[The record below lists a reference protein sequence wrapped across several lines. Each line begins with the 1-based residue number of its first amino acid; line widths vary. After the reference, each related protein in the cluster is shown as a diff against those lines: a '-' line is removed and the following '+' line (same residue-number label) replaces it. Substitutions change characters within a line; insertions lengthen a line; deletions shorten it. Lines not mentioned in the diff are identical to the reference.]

1 MIHSS
6 KVKSRTNFFEFARE
20 LPPGSGKKTGGPN
33 LEIQGPV
40 FFKSGV
46 LALGWEGGGLQRR
59 RGHLAVGGE
68 SLGPGQDPKARL
80 GISFSPSA
88 AVRARNSARHVA
100 RGAHRFAMSFA
111 LDL

>member
-1 MIHSS
+1 MKNEMTHQL
-6 KVKSRTNFFEFARE
+6 FEFRRSSPRVAV
-20 LPPGSGKKTGGPN
+20 KKTGDPN
-33 LEIQGPV
+33 LKIQGPI
-40 FFKSGV
+40 FLISGV
-46 LALGWEGGGLQRR
+46 LALGGKGGGLQRR

-68 SLGPGQDPKARL
+68 SLGPGRDPKARL

-88 AVRARNSARHVA
+88 AAPARNSARHVA

>member
-1 MIHSS
+1 MEQKLKFKQILLWPGCRGVKSVIHSS

-68 SLGPGQDPKARL
+68 SLGPGRDPKARL
-80 GISFSPSA
+80 G
-88 AVRARNSARHVA
+88 
-100 RGAHRFAMSFA
+100 M
-111 LDL
+111 